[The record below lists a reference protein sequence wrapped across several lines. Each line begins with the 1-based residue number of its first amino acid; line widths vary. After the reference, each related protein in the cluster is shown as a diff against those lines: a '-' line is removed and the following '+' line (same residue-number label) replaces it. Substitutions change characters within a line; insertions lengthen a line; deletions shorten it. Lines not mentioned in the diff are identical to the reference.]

1 MNHPL
6 ATVQNLR
13 SVTVCVVNDK
23 AILGLQ
29 DMDAGIWGRIRGDIE
44 QCIG

>member
-13 SVTVCVVNDK
+13 SVTVYVVNDK
-23 AILGLQ
+23 AILPLQ
-29 DMDAGIWGRIRGDIE
+29 YMDAGILGRIRGDIE